1 MMMMIIII
9 TILMI
14 MSDDVDVVV
23 DDDDD
28 DDNDDDVERTR
39 TGPYAVRSALE
50 HQVNHRAMFFFFIK
64 PRFQLVRRSRANRRG
79 QDMRCLA
86 PKLPL
91 VQAWDTV
98 CNLSIHHPSFRH

>member
-1 MMMMIIII
+1 MMMMMIIII

-23 DDDDD
+23 VDDD

-50 HQVNHRAMFFFFIK
+50 HQVNHRAMFFFIK

-79 QDMRCLA
+79 QD
-86 PKLPL
+86 
-91 VQAWDTV
+91 
-98 CNLSIHHPSFRH
+98 